1 MRTRRD
7 RSDRS
12 AGLCAPEPAAT
23 PIAPLHLLANSY
35 PALVPRDESRSRS
48 LTAEVSVSR
57 QGEPVDGRE
66 PVDLPAEQLNQ
77 REAAFIKLLAEA
89 IASDIRRGGTLAD
102 EPLDEPDEEVSATA
116 EETAAE
122 VRKAEEAGDEP

>member
-1 MRTRRD
+1 M
-7 RSDRS
+7 
-12 AGLCAPEPAAT
+12 L
-23 PIAPLHLLANSY
+23 
-35 PALVPRDESRSRS
+35 
-48 LTAEVSVSR
+48 R